1 MGSVRALEADRGG
14 VIIEFAAVAVIL
26 VILIFGIIEGGLLF
40 RAKLS
45 LANSTDEAVRHASI
59 VGDMPTADYEIL
71 QQILRHSADNG
82 GSIER
87 VVVFRAAVPSDG
99 PTETCRDGIS
109 TTNECNVYVPEDF
122 DRPESDFGV
131 CGALDGNWCPEDRD
145 TTVGGDM
152 VGIFIKGTY
161 TPISAIVGAVGL
173 DTEAVIP
180 FESKGSAR

>member
-1 MGSVRALEADRGG
+1 M
-14 VIIEFAAVAVIL
+14 IIEFAAVAVIL

-40 RAKLS
+40 RAKLA
-45 LANSTDEAVRHASI
+45 LANSTDEAARQASI
-59 VGDMPTADYEIL
+59 VGDDPSADYVIL
-71 QQILRHSADNG
+71 QQILRHSADGG

-87 VVVFRAAVPSDG
+87 VVVFRAEAPSDG

-122 DRPESDFGV
+122 ERPQSDFGL
-131 CGALDGNWCPEDRD
+131 CGSLDGNWCPTTRD

-152 VGIFIKGTY
+152 VGILIEGTY

-173 DTEAVIP
+173 DTEAVMA
-180 FESKGSAR
+180 FESKGSSR